1 MKFELHAHTMENDVC
16 VNMSADEIVRAYKNI
31 GYDGI
36 VITNHYFYW
45 MFEWYKDEIE
55 GLDHK
60 GLIDLYLR
68 GYRKAK
74 KTGDEIGMT
83 VLMGLELRFDG
94 TINDYLVYGMDED
107 FLYKA
112 PVLNRMNLDSFLKIM
127 PPNALIYQA
136 HPFRDEMEVTDPCK
150 LFGVEVYNGG
160 TEKRRNDIAD
170 LWADSYCLKK
180 ISGSDF
186 HRIEHLGRGGVI
198 FEKNPTT
205 NEDFLKML
213 KEEQYSLIRPE

>member
-16 VNMSADEIVRAYKNI
+16 VNMPADEIVKAYKNI

-74 KTGDEIGMT
+74 KAGDEIGMT

-94 TINDYLVYGMDED
+94 TINDYLVYGLDED
-107 FLYKA
+107 FLYNA
-112 PVLNRMNLDSFLKIM
+112 PVLNRMKLNSFLKIM
-127 PPNALIYQA
+127 PQNALIYQA
-136 HPFRDEMEVTDPCK
+136 HPFRDEMEITAPCK
-150 LFGVEVYNGG
+150 LHGIEVYNGG
-160 TEKRRNDIAD
+160 TDKRRNDIAD
-170 LWADSYCLKK
+170 LWADIHGLKK

-198 FEKNPTT
+198 FEKRPSTS
-205 NEDFLKML
+205 EDLVKLL
-213 KEEQYSLIRPE
+213 KEEQYSLIRS